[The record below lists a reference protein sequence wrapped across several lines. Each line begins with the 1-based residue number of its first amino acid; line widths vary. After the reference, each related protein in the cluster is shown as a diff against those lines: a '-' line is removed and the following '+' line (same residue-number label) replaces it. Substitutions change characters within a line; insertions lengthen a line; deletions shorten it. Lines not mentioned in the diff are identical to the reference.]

1 MKVTREK
8 PEILRFIYRQEQ
20 DDPHY
25 GSCLWAIFDLDP
37 GRGLFNVQS
46 DCGNYAYRWPE
57 RGMDFLKLLAGN
69 MTDSY
74 LLGKLCGKPKEFN
87 AEATVEA
94 VREYLKDAEYNE
106 DEQKNRLFIDM
117 AVKRLES
124 EFSEYDLS
132 DEPGIAEFILDNWNS
147 DNNMGID
154 CAWELVEK
162 EYGAWQ
168 KRIVTIFKEH
178 IVPEIRKAI
187 MEGAYHGADDED

>member
-132 DEPGIAEFILDNWNS
+132 DEPGIADFILDNWNS

-168 KRIVTIFKEH
+168 KRIVTVFKEH

>member
-94 VREYLKDAEYNE
+94 VREYLKDAVYKE

-132 DEPGIAEFILDNWNS
+132 DEPGIVEFILDNWNS

-154 CAWELVEK
+154 CAWELVKK

-168 KRIVTIFKEH
+168 KLIVTIFKEH
-178 IVPEIRKAI
+178 IVPEIRKA
-187 MEGAYHGADDED
+187 MSRSS

>member
-87 AEATVEA
+87 AEATVET

-106 DEQKNRLFIDM
+106 DEQKNRLFIDR

-178 IVPEIRKAI
+178 IAPKIRLAISECSEVPE
-187 MEGAYHGADDED
+187 

>member
-37 GRGLFNVQS
+37 GRGMFNVQS

-147 DNNMGID
+147 DNNMEID

>member
-106 DEQKNRLFIDM
+106 DERKNRLFIDM

-132 DEPGIAEFILDNWNS
+132 DEPGIADFILDNWNS

-154 CAWELVEK
+154 CAWELVKK

>member
-57 RGMDFLKLLAGN
+57 RGMDFLKMLAGN

-147 DNNMGID
+147 DNNMEID

-187 MEGAYHGADDED
+187 MEGACHGADDED

>member
-1 MKVTREK
+1 MKITTEK
-8 PEILRFIYRQEQ
+8 PQIMRFIYRQEPG
-20 DDPHY
+20 DPHY

-37 GRGLFNVQS
+37 GRGLLNIQS

-57 RGMDFLKLLAGN
+57 RGIDFLKLLAGN

-87 AEATVEA
+87 AEATVVT
-94 VREYLKDAEYNE
+94 VREYLKDAEYNK
-106 DEQKNRLFIDM
+106 DKQKNRLFIDR

-147 DNNMGID
+147 DNNMEID

-168 KRIVTIFKEH
+168 KRIVAIFKEH
-178 IVPEIRKAI
+178 IAPEIRLAI
-187 MEGAYHGADDED
+187 SEYGEVPE

>member
-8 PEILRFIYRQEQ
+8 PEILRVIYRQEQ

-187 MEGAYHGADDED
+187 MEGTYHGADDED

>member
-57 RGMDFLKLLAGN
+57 RGMDFLKLLSGN

-147 DNNMGID
+147 DNNMEID

>member
-132 DEPGIAEFILDNWNS
+132 DEPGIADFILDNWNS

>member
-106 DEQKNRLFIDM
+106 DEQKNRLFIDR

-168 KRIVTIFKEH
+168 KRIVTIFKEY
-178 IVPEIRKAI
+178 IMPEIRRVI
-187 MEGAYHGADDED
+187 SEYSEVPE

>member
-74 LLGKLCGKPKEFN
+74 LLGN
-87 AEATVEA
+87 
-94 VREYLKDAEYNE
+94 LK
-106 DEQKNRLFIDM
+106 
-117 AVKRLES
+117 V
-124 EFSEYDLS
+124 
-132 DEPGIAEFILDNWNS
+132 
-147 DNNMGID
+147 
-154 CAWELVEK
+154 V
-162 EYGAWQ
+162 
-168 KRIVTIFKEH
+168 
-178 IVPEIRKAI
+178 
-187 MEGAYHGADDED
+187 

>member
-187 MEGAYHGADDED
+187 MEGTYHGADDED

>member
-57 RGMDFLKLLAGN
+57 RGTDFLKLLAGN

-187 MEGAYHGADDED
+187 MEGTYHGADDEN

>member
-37 GRGLFNVQS
+37 GRGLFYVQS

-187 MEGAYHGADDED
+187 MEGTYHGADDED

>member
-106 DEQKNRLFIDM
+106 DERKNRLFIDM

-132 DEPGIAEFILDNWNS
+132 DEPGIADFILDNWNS

-168 KRIVTIFKEH
+168 KRIVTVFKEH

>member
-8 PEILRFIYRQEQ
+8 PEISRFIYRQEQ
-20 DDPHY
+20 EDTHY

-106 DEQKNRLFIDM
+106 DEQKNRLFIDR

-187 MEGAYHGADDED
+187 MEGAYHGADDEN

>member
-132 DEPGIAEFILDNWNS
+132 DEPGIADFILDNWNS

-162 EYGAWQ
+162 EYGAWE

-187 MEGAYHGADDED
+187 MEGTYHGADDED

>member
-1 MKVTREK
+1 MKATREK

-124 EFSEYDLS
+124 EFSEYGLS

-147 DNNMGID
+147 DNNMEID

>member
-147 DNNMGID
+147 DNNMEID

>member
-106 DEQKNRLFIDM
+106 DERKNRLFIDM
-117 AVKRLES
+117 ATKRLES

-132 DEPGIAEFILDNWNS
+132 DEPGIADFILDNWNS

-168 KRIVTIFKEH
+168 KRIVTVFKEH

>member
-106 DEQKNRLFIDM
+106 DERKNRLFIDM

-132 DEPGIAEFILDNWNS
+132 DEPGIADFILDNWNS

-187 MEGAYHGADDED
+187 MEGTYHGADDED

>member
-106 DEQKNRLFIDM
+106 DERKNRLFIDM

-132 DEPGIAEFILDNWNS
+132 DEPGIADFILDNWNS

-168 KRIVTIFKEH
+168 KRIVTVFKEH

-187 MEGAYHGADDED
+187 MEGTYHGADDED

>member
-106 DEQKNRLFIDM
+106 DEQKNRLFIDR

-132 DEPGIAEFILDNWNS
+132 GEPGIAEFILDNWNS

-168 KRIVTIFKEH
+168 KRIVTIFKEY
-178 IVPEIRKAI
+178 IMPEIRRVI
-187 MEGAYHGADDED
+187 SEYSEVPE

>member
-8 PEILRFIYRQEQ
+8 PEILRFIYRQESG
-20 DDPHY
+20 DPHY

-37 GRGLFNVQS
+37 GRGMLNIQS

-106 DEQKNRLFIDM
+106 DERKNRLFIDM

-132 DEPGIAEFILDNWNS
+132 DEPGIADFILDNWNS

-168 KRIVTIFKEH
+168 KRIVTVFKEH

>member
-1 MKVTREK
+1 MKVTLEK
-8 PEILRFIYRQEQ
+8 PKILRFIYRQEHG
-20 DDPHY
+20 DPHY
-25 GSCLWAIFDLDP
+25 GSCLWAIYDLDP
-37 GRGLFNVQS
+37 GRGMLNIQS

-57 RGMDFLKLLAGN
+57 RGMDFLKLLAGD
-69 MTDSY
+69 MADSY

-106 DEQKNRLFIDM
+106 DEQKNRLFIDR

-168 KRIVTIFKEH
+168 KRIVTIFKEY
-178 IVPEIRKAI
+178 IMPEIRRVISKYS
-187 MEGAYHGADDED
+187 EVPE

>member
-94 VREYLKDAEYNE
+94 AREYLKDAEYNE
-106 DEQKNRLFIDM
+106 DEQKNRLFIDR

-187 MEGAYHGADDED
+187 MEGTYHGADDED

>member
-1 MKVTREK
+1 MKVTREN

-162 EYGAWQ
+162 EYGTWQ

>member
-94 VREYLKDAEYNE
+94 VREYLQDAEYNE
-106 DEQKNRLFIDM
+106 DERKNRLFIDM

-132 DEPGIAEFILDNWNS
+132 DEPGIADFILDNWNS

-168 KRIVTIFKEH
+168 KRIVTVFKEH

>member
-1 MKVTREK
+1 MKVTREN

-106 DEQKNRLFIDM
+106 DEQKNRLLIDM

-162 EYGAWQ
+162 EYGTWQ

-187 MEGAYHGADDED
+187 MEGAYHGADDKD

>member
-94 VREYLKDAEYNE
+94 AREYLKDAEYND
-106 DEQKNRLFIDM
+106 DEQKNRLFIDR
-117 AVKRLES
+117 AIKRLES

-187 MEGAYHGADDED
+187 MEGAYHGADDEN

>member
-147 DNNMGID
+147 DNNMEID

-187 MEGAYHGADDED
+187 MEGTYHGADDED